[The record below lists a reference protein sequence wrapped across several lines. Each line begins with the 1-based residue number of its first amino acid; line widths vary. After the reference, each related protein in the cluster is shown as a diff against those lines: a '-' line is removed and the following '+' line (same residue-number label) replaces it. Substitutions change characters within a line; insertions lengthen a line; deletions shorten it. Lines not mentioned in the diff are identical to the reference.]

1 MTYTVNETTQVI
13 YEVLDENGEVVEG
26 EDGNCWDTYD
36 EALEVK
42 LQAEKDSEAGIHVFL
57 LGEGPLEEN
66 N

>member
-1 MTYTVNETTQVI
+1 MKYTVNETTQVI

-26 EDGNCWDTYD
+26 EDGNCWDNYE

-42 LQAEKDSEAGIHVFL
+42 LQAEKDSEAGIPVIL
-57 LGEGPLEEN
+57 LGHGPLEEN

>member
-26 EDGNCWDTYD
+26 EYGNCWDNYE

-42 LQAEKDSEAGIHVFL
+42 LQAE
-57 LGEGPLEEN
+57 N

>member
-1 MTYTVNETTQVI
+1 MIYTVNEKTQVI

-26 EDGNCWDTYD
+26 EDGNCWDNYE

-42 LQAEKDSEAGIHVFL
+42 LQAE
-57 LGEGPLEEN
+57 N